1 MDEFLFMH
9 SEFLKI
15 PKNIIEKKDILYN
28 FAFDILLK
36 TNDMKVKEEVLSKL
50 IQLFPEDPILY
61 YKMANL
67 VKSTSSD
74 KAIMWHKIAY
84 ALKPDLETNL
94 VELFELFF
102 ERGNYEHM
110 QHLNKNNLFEKFLHN
125 PKFVGMLVRSRFS
138 LAQYE
143 NAIKYM
149 KFLIQN
155 NSQKPA
161 ITYEDKLEKYNNYH
175 DTGYMY
181 SHVGDITNSL
191 KYMEKAIDLSN
202 KFNLPLQSKLLSL
215 QSYLYLHDFIYNDN
229 SKIFEKFLQINALL
243 PDKPLFSFEHRI
255 KNKTNK
261 IKIGYLSS
269 DFNPHSV
276 ANFILPILKHHDKSK
291 FDIYLFSNHKNMS
304 QLFSELKLPTYFICN
319 ISAEE
324 SAKLIYNKQ
333 IDILFDLNGHTSN
346 NRLDVFRHHPA
357 PIQIS
362 YLGYAN
368 TTGLTGIHYRLT
380 DFIADHPESTQQFSE
395 QLIRMPGCFLLF
407 NPLHKFII
415 EPKKTNKDRIILGST
430 HKEAKLNDHVFSVWK
445 QILDQCPNTV
455 LFIKLESF
463 DNVVERTE
471 YYIKKMNIDADRII
485 IRPQLFDDAYDHL
498 YKEFDILLD
507 TFPYSGTTI
516 TCNCLFNSLPVVSLY
531 DKNSHAH
538 NVSSSLL
545 INSGLSELIAHSQ
558 KEYINIV
565 VDLVNNPEKIDH
577 YKSTIR
583 KKFLGL
589 MEPVSFM
596 KKYEDVLTKI
606 YNNDIQS
613 FLVPSIQTSSSD
625 NITIDFS
632 DTPIINNSEKLKN
645 VYICGTLNNCTV
657 FLDKVF
663 SNIDKLIGLFNDYKI
678 IICYDNMNEK
688 SLDKL
693 EKKKAKYNMEL
704 IHVLENEDIF
714 HIDMR
719 SQRISNARNEY
730 LKYIRKENKD
740 DFEYFI
746 VMDMDDVCAGNIDLH
761 AITHHLKNNSLWD
774 ALSFNKPHYYDIW
787 ALSIEPYLLS
797 CWHFPYSK
805 DIVHAMENYVS
816 DKLNTLDKYDLLECQ
831 SAFNGFAIY
840 KKSKFID
847 CEYNWR
853 IKNIR
858 NYVNNDQV
866 KKNEEALG
874 KTFSINTSYH
884 SGVHAMTDCEHR
896 QFHMEAIRKH
906 NAKIRISPICLFT

>member
-1 MDEFLFMH
+1 MDEFLFMY

-36 TNDMKVKEEVLSKL
+36 TNDLKVKEDILSKL
-50 IQLFPEDPILY
+50 IILFPEDPLLY
-61 YKMANL
+61 YKMANV
-67 VKSTSSD
+67 VKSISSD

-84 ALKPDLETNL
+84 ALKPDLENNL
-94 VELFELFF
+94 VELFEIFF

-143 NAIKYM
+143 NATKYM

-161 ITYEDKLEKYNNYH
+161 ITYEEKLEKYNNYH
-175 DTGYMY
+175 DAGYMY
-181 SHVGDITNSL
+181 SHVGDITNAI
-191 KYMEKAIDLSN
+191 KYIEKAIDLSN
-202 KFNLPLQSKLLSL
+202 KFNLPLSNKLLSL
-215 QSYLYLHDFIYNDN
+215 QSYLYLHDFLYTDN
-229 SKIFEKFLQINALL
+229 KKIFEKFLQINTLL
-243 PDKPLFSFEHRI
+243 PDKPLFSFENRV
-255 KNKTNK
+255 KNKTKK

-291 FDIYLFSNHKNMS
+291 FDIYLFSNHKNIS
-304 QLFSELKLPTYFICN
+304 QLFSELKLPTYFIAN

-346 NRLDVFRHHPA
+346 NRLDVFSHHPA

-368 TTGLTGIHYRLT
+368 TTGLTGINYRLT

-407 NPLHKFII
+407 NPIHNFII

-430 HKEAKLNDHVFSVWK
+430 HKEAKLNDDVFSVWK
-445 QILDQCPNTV
+445 QILDTCPNTV

-471 YYIKKMNIDADRII
+471 YYIKKMNVDADRII
-485 IRPQLFDDAYDHL
+485 IRSQLFDDAYDSL

-516 TCNCLFNSLPVVSLY
+516 TCNCLFNSIPVISLY
-531 DKNSHAH
+531 NKNSHAH

-545 INSGLSELIAHSQ
+545 TNSGLSELIAHSQ

-565 VDLVNNPEKIDH
+565 VDLVNNPEKLDY
-577 YKSTIR
+577 YKSNIR

-589 MEPVSFM
+589 MEPISFM

-613 FLVPSIQTSSSD
+613 FLVPSSD
-625 NITIDFS
+625 NITIEFS
-632 DTPIINNSEKLKN
+632 DTHIVHNMNKQKSKN

-663 SNIDKLIGLFNDYKI
+663 SNIDKIIGLFNDYKI
-678 IICYDNMNEK
+678 IIAYDNMNEK
-688 SLDKL
+688 SVDKL
-693 EKKKAKYNMEL
+693 EKKKSKYNMEM

-730 LKYIRKENKD
+730 LKYIRNEKKD
-740 DFEYFI
+740 DFEYII
-746 VMDMDDVCAGNIDLH
+746 VMDMDDVCSGKIDID
-761 AITHHLKNNSLWD
+761 AITYHLNHDSLWD
-774 ALSFNKPHYYDIW
+774 AISFNKPHYYDIW

-797 CWHFPYSK
+797 CWHFPYGK
-805 DIVHAMENYVS
+805 EIVHTMENYVS
-816 DKLNTLDKYDLLECQ
+816 EKLHTLDKYDLLECQ

-847 CEYNWR
+847 CQYNWR
-853 IKNIR
+853 IKNIHS
-858 NYVNNDQV
+858 YVNDDQV
-866 KKNEEALG
+866 TKNEQALG
-874 KTFSINTSYH
+874 KPFSMNTSYH
-884 SGVHAMTDCEHR
+884 SNVHPMTDCEHR

-906 NAKIRISPICLFT
+906 NAKIRISPMYLFT